1 MGTLKT
7 ADGLIL
13 LNNENTSD
21 HYLQCRG
28 MNKTLFSDPRVKIKY
43 YDSSLGD
50 TPKSWLSCK
59 ISTDSNPWNVSEGF
73 INV

>member
-28 MNKTLFSDPRVKIKY
+28 MNKTLFSDPRVKKLCITIAVLETIRNHGYRAKY
-43 YDSSLGD
+43 PPIL
-50 TPKSWLSCK
+50 TPGTCLR
-59 ISTDSNPWNVSEGF
+59 VL
-73 INV
+73 